1 MELLTTTINAKDGT
15 TKGEYS
21 MRAYSQQDF
30 EANPKK
36 YELFKTAIVRS
47 HLFTNNAE
55 QDIEAGTVVAIEYRC
70 TARNQLHK
78 RSEPVYWIGGY
89 DTPIYANCLSDF
101 VL

>member
-1 MELLTTTINAKDGT
+1 MATTTGNND
-15 TKGEYS
+15 

-47 HLFTNNAE
+47 HLFTNDGE
-55 QDIEAGTVVAIEYRC
+55 QDIEAGTVVAIAYRC